1 MFPFKNSCLHFGLVS
16 ALCSLLA
23 FLSVVAALPFGR
35 SFHAQD
41 LANCACA
48 ELALEYGLRRRRG
61 PQGHRCCGAGRGFRA
76 VHRPPVLPG
85 EGCNGRDGVEAR
97 PCGRRRGASRGGATT
112 TPTAASSPLSTFGR
126 CRGGGLSCGLTGAG
140 AHQRSD
146 LVPIG
151 QIIQPPLL
159 LYNFVDLSGI
169 FSAVWNQHIYLRIS
183 RLWYQRGGFDDGPIK
198 SIHVCSSIGKSC
210 QRDGA

>member
-1 MFPFKNSCLHFGLVS
+1 MTPFFYASCSCCSMFPFKNSCLHFGLVS

-61 PQGHRCCGAGRGFRA
+61 PQGETRSIKDAGLLSPSISRCFCSPSLSLTAAGHRCCGAGRGFHA

-85 EGCNGRDGVEAR
+85 EGEKSSSIHQASSS
-97 PCGRRRGASRGGATT
+97 PCMEIDCRQSLTT
-112 TPTAASSPLSTFGR
+112 TLTFLGPNVRSIMPVTSS
-126 CRGGGLSCGLTGAG
+126 
-140 AHQRSD
+140 
-146 LVPIG
+146 
-151 QIIQPPLL
+151 
-159 LYNFVDLSGI
+159 
-169 FSAVWNQHIYLRIS
+169 
-183 RLWYQRGGFDDGPIK
+183 
-198 SIHVCSSIGKSC
+198 
-210 QRDGA
+210 